1 MSEIKDIPVF
11 LFTGF
16 LEGGKTKFLQETLE
30 DKRFNSGER
39 TLLIVCE
46 AGTRYWSPP
55 VTRAVSIFCQEAF
68 IMLIEP

>member
-1 MSEIKDIPVF
+1 MNEMKEVPVF

-16 LEGGKTKFLQETLE
+16 LESGKTRFIQETLE

-46 AGTRYWSPP
+46 EGEEEYAPDQLSAPK
-55 VTRAVSIFCQEAF
+55 VF
-68 IMLIEP
+68 IKVIEEPAQ